1 VPVVLLRYAG
11 KIFFLQPAPSDRHR
25 SHALKI
31 RFFLCLPFKVLPS
44 IAIGNFCP
52 FVLIIRDGKLKNSKP
67 EGNKDE
73 EKEEEEEEEK
83 ERYV

>member
-1 VPVVLLRYAG
+1 
-11 KIFFLQPAPSDRHR
+11 
-25 SHALKI
+25 
-31 RFFLCLPFKVLPS
+31 LCLPFKVLPS

-73 EKEEEEEEEK
+73 EEEKEEEEEEK